1 MDDSKKRS
9 TTDNN
14 SPPGPAP
21 AAKKASLTNNT
32 DAAVGASTPSASAS
46 SMTTTTEKKQ
56 TKSTESRINYQI
68 GRIQNE
74 FRGVPNSPIWLNIA
88 TFLEKDER
96 HRIFPSIPELNGIE
110 RLADAVVD
118 SQNVMKYIKDCD
130 DRPCGYR
137 YYYVHQCNL
146 SKLFPEG
153 YTQFVND
160 FSDRTKAVPPEKPKP
175 PLKPEPPE
183 EINFPDGWCPKVRSL
198 YAKANIMAKGT
209 YDILMGTYDFQ
220 METYRIK
227 MKAYEAQLN
236 IFNDMTS
243 CDHHYMCYAY
253 DRIGAIMKGKD
264 ESLYY
269 AKDPV
274 TMLDVSVSS
283 KNDCASANKNLKT
296 VNEEDIGCGISI
308 AVPTELWVMF
318 GFKGLGWCPGNKQFE
333 EFCALAGI
341 ENPSE
346 NEIIA
351 FNGQR
356 DCLQILTWISKDRKV
371 LICMQGDGY
380 RFGCTA
386 ERSRGKFLYE
396 WIEKN
401 GNYDEWNPSYR
412 GFV

>member
-160 FSDRTKAVPPEKPKP
+160 FSDRTKAVPPEEPEP
-175 PLKPEPPE
+175 PLKLDVTKEKGFRDATSQE
-183 EINFPDGWCPKVRSL
+183 LTVGSL
-198 YAKANIMAKGT
+198 LAEKLYELEMER
-209 YDILMGTYDFQ
+209 YRME
-220 METYRIK
+220 METYEK
-227 MKAYEAQLN
+227 ELEY
-236 IFNDMTS
+236 FNVMTS
-243 CDHHYMCYAY
+243 SDRNYRCYY
-253 DRIGAIMKGKD
+253 PYQRMNAIMKGKD

-274 TMLDVSVSS
+274 TTLDVSVSTKEDS
-283 KNDCASANKNLKT
+283 ASANKNSKT
-296 VNEEDIGCGISI
+296 VNEEDIASVIT
-308 AVPTELWVMF
+308 VPTELWVMF
-318 GFKGLGWCPGNKQFE
+318 GFKGLGWYPGDKQFE

-341 ENPSE
+341 EDPSE
-346 NEIIA
+346 NKIIA
-351 FNGQR
+351 FNAQR
-356 DCLQILTWISKDRKV
+356 ECLQIRTWISRDRKV